1 MSWPA
6 RTDRLSAGIVRP
18 HRRRG
23 CAVPCRQ
30 PPARLA
36 ARVRSHL
43 RAVNPLYWSAVC
55 LSLRSVR
62 LRLPRSTEA
71 ARLPDIANSSVS
83 GLPLAAVGRGRRSSV
98 KPCSRP
104 LGPFTY
110 HSVSAPRLYS
120 TRFAAPPG
128 LVRGAF
134 RSLSPYPYARRSMPH
149 SSAPFRK
156 LTPPAVKSAVT
167 PRPAL
172 VMRRPP
178 GPATKWYADK
188 SFPITDETCACAA
201 GESVLTAAPWSTPVA
216 RIEWIGVP

>member
-6 RTDRLSAGIVRP
+6 HTDRLSADIVRP

-36 ARVRSHL
+36 ARVRSHPGQSIRCTGARYVCPCEASGSACL
-43 RAVNPLYWSAVC
+43 DRPKPPGCPTSRTRASAAC
-55 LSLRSVR
+55 RWR
-62 LRLPRSTEA
+62 QWP
-71 ARLPDIANSSVS
+71 
-83 GLPLAAVGRGRRSSV
+83 GRRSSV

-188 SFPITDETCACAA
+188 SLPITDETCACAA